1 MSPERS
7 NAYQRVMHTLDE
19 LGPSK
24 LQSGEQDRVRY
35 AADNLIFASSL
46 AGEASLALADALELC
61 TSLVAE
67 RTLGAGH
74 RRPARRRH
82 QRLRPGARAGRRR
95 PSRLAA
101 HAVASASERRIGFR
115 HSVARSTN

>member
-35 AADNLIFASSL
+35 AADNLIFASAL
-46 AGEASLALADALELC
+46 EGEASLALNDALELC
-61 TSLVAE
+61 TALV
-67 RTLGAGH
+67 
-74 RRPARRRH
+74 
-82 QRLRPGARAGRRR
+82 QSGRWEQVTAD
-95 PSRLAA
+95 RLAA
-101 HAVASASERRIGFR
+101 DIGACGPGLEPAVVGQAA
-115 HSVARSTN
+115 